1 MTAFLNQGSS
11 SETQK
16 IITIIVI
23 LPFQQLNTENYLSNT
38 FLNSPKDG
46 K

>member
-23 LPFQQLNTENYLSNT
+23 LPFQQLNTEKIFNT